1 MEGTVTQLGL
11 KNYLINTSAKKQSFF
26 AHSYQNY
33 GNFAK
38 DTRALNFLA
47 DIDFGKRVS
56 FRFDQNGRYGDLIT
70 NIVLQVTLPSL
81 AGRVIPKTGGGTAQV
96 GYTNAIGNALI
107 KEVQL
112 KIGGNIIDTHNA
124 EFMDIWSSFSLPAGK
139 QAVYSKQIKKYPTQS
154 PFNNQDGGTIYIP
167 FFFWF
172 CQNTNANL
180 RNNNALALPLIG
192 MRNAEIELIVEFRSL
207 DELVIYQP
215 DAAATLTATY
225 PADPNL
231 KIINHSLLVDY
242 VTLEPDERVRY
253 LEAAR
258 QMYLIS
264 QTQIQR
270 FNFPAGSTALNI
282 NMREFKYPVTELIW
296 IIRSNENKADNN
308 YFNYTNSYTGDPNGS
323 TYLDTA
329 KLTFDG
335 RDRIPELAG
344 SYFTDIEPFKVHDS
358 INPGAQIHVYSFALE
373 PENLA
378 QPTGSCNFSGLH
390 EPRFQ
395 FKLKPGTPAGEIIV
409 YALNYNVL
417 QVDNKGNVWLL
428 HNLSKNVPDQIPDPN
443 KLAGLSVCDLTVDAE
458 RSAKD
463 LIAKINKLNIYR
475 DPRQIEAGLANRII
489 SYKNKNNITKQED
502 FMPLLDA
509 LHDEL
514 DKLSIQ
520 LSRGYKHIILNK
532 DGTRTVDI
540 GGVPIQI
547 DNIDDLLNKLV
558 AGGVSFES
566 RIP

>member
-1 MEGTVTQLGL
+1 MEGTITQLGL

-33 GNFAK
+33 ANFAK

-47 DIDFGKRVS
+47 DVDFGKRIS

-70 NIVLQVTLPSL
+70 NIVLQVTVPSL
-81 AGRVIPKTGGGTAQV
+81 AGKTVTKTGGGTSQV
-96 GYTNAIGNALI
+96 GYTNGLGNALI
-107 KEVQL
+107 REVQL
-112 KIGGNIIDTHNA
+112 KIGGNIIDTQTS

-139 QAVYSKQIKKYPTQS
+139 QSVYAKQIKKYPTQS
-154 PFNNQDGGTIYIP
+154 PFNNQTGGTLYIP

-180 RNNNALALPLIG
+180 RNNNALAMPLIG
-192 MRNAEIELIVEFRSL
+192 MRNAEIELIVEFRRL

-215 DAAATLTATY
+215 GANATLANTY
-225 PADPNL
+225 PGASDL
-231 KIINHSLLVDY
+231 KISSHNLLVDY
-242 VTLEPDERVRY
+242 VTLEAEERIRY
-253 LEAAR
+253 LEAMR

-264 QTQIQR
+264 QTQIQTFPYSAGTTA
-270 FNFPAGSTALNI
+270 FNLNL
-282 NMREFKYPVTELIW
+282 REFKYPITELIW
-296 IIRSNENKADNN
+296 IIRTNDNKDENN
-308 YFNYTNSYTGDPNGS
+308 YFNYTNSYVGDPNNA

-335 RDRIPELAG
+335 RDRIPELDGA
-344 SYFTDIEPFKVHDS
+344 YFTDVEPFKVHDS
-358 INPGAQIHVYSFALE
+358 INAGAQIHTYSFALE

-378 QPTGSCNFSGLH
+378 QPTGSCNFSGIH

-409 YALNYNVL
+409 IGMNYNVL

-428 HNLSKNVPDQIPDPN
+428 HNLSKNSPDQIPDPN
-443 KLAGLSVCDLTVDAE
+443 AYASINVCNLTVDAE

-463 LIAKINKLNIYR
+463 LIAKINKMNIYR
-475 DPRQIEAGLANRII
+475 DPRQVESGLANRILA
-489 SYKNKNNITKQED
+489 YKRKNNVTQAEE

-514 DKLSIQ
+514 DKLNIQ
-520 LSRGYKHIILNK
+520 LSRGIKKITLESSGVRTLNVGGNIIS
-532 DGTRTVDI
+532 VDD
-540 GGVPIQI
+540 I
-547 DNIDDLLNKLV
+547 DALLANLSPK
-558 AGGVSFES
+558 
-566 RIP
+566 